1 MCHCS
6 KPEGIGRDTPDKQG
20 DNCLQPASE
29 NYQQFLFSLKATF
42 GGFVWK
48 FRLEILF
55 GNFVWMFVW
64 IFHLEVSF
72 GNIIWKFC
80 LEISFANFV
89 WIFVWIFVWKF
100 RLEVS
105 FGNFVWKT
113 DRPTERLLEASGR
126 SLKS

>member
-48 FRLEILF
+48 IRLEILF
-55 GNFVWMFVW
+55 GNLFWKFSLDVCLD
-64 IFHLEVSF
+64 ISF
-72 GNIIWKFC
+72 GNIG
-80 LEISFANFV
+80 
-89 WIFVWIFVWKF
+89 WKF
-100 RLEVS
+100 RLEIL
-105 FGNFVWKT
+105 F
-113 DRPTERLLEASGR
+113 
-126 SLKS
+126 

>member
-48 FRLEILF
+48 FCLDVCLDISFGNFSWKFPLEVSYGNFVWKFCLEVLF
-55 GNFVWMFVW
+55 GNFVW
-64 IFHLEVSF
+64 IY
-72 GNIIWKFC
+72 C
-80 LEISFANFV
+80 LDV
-89 WIFVWIFVWKF
+89 
-100 RLEVS
+100 
-105 FGNFVWKT
+105 
-113 DRPTERLLEASGR
+113 
-126 SLKS
+126 

>member
-1 MCHCS
+1 M
-6 KPEGIGRDTPDKQG
+6 RDTPDKQG

-55 GNFVWMFVW
+55 GD
-64 IFHLEVSF
+64 
-72 GNIIWKFC
+72 
-80 LEISFANFV
+80 
-89 WIFVWIFVWKF
+89 FVWKF
-100 RLEVS
+100 RLEIS

-113 DRPTERLLEASGR
+113 DRQTDRPTERLVEAPSR
-126 SLKS
+126 SLKIYQFTIANYDL